1 MQHIL
6 CMISPSPLST
16 SRTCRPFKAKPE
28 SIRGKTSVIW
38 KTAASIMHLDTNQ
51 LKKQDFTRGTNKHK
65 GAKILGICMRKTASC
80 RGTSLLEPEDSSK
93 SSENYRNFAGRVV
106 WPVPG
111 SDMQAL
117 HGMTRKL
124 LFNLAN
130 Q

>member
-1 MQHIL
+1 
-6 CMISPSPLST
+6 MISPSPLST

-38 KTAASIMHLDTNQ
+38 KTAASIMH
-51 LKKQDFTRGTNKHK
+51 KHK

-124 LFNLAN
+124 LFNTSAGGRK
-130 Q
+130 